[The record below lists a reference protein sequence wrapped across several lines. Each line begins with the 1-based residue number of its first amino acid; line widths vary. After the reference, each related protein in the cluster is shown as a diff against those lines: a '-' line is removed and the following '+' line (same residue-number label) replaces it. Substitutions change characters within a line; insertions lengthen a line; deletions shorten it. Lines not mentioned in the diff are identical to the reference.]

1 VKTFP
6 RKKVLIALI
15 VIMAIVA
22 GVALYLGSAK
32 NDPTTTTTTTTT
44 TPAAA
49 PPILTIA
56 VNGGGT
62 TSPELGRF
70 RKAEYEYSEDEVV
83 TITAIANSGW
93 QFDGWD
99 GDVAEPNS
107 ATTTVTMTS
116 NKTATAKFSTI
127 PFVTGYVTLEMNTL
141 PIWSDEGGRTNPK
154 VLIVIEGGPNIGTYP
169 YATGTIVPITAIP
182 DNGWQFDGWTGDI
195 DTIADAS
202 SSTTTITMDSMKSIM
217 ANFSKI
223 PRS

>member
-1 VKTFP
+1 MKTFP

-32 NDPTTTTTTTTT
+32 NDPTTTT
-44 TPAAA
+44 PAAAA

>member
-1 VKTFP
+1 METFP
-6 RKKVLIALI
+6 LKKVLIALI

-32 NDPTTTTTTTTT
+32 NDPTTTTT

-70 RKAEYEYSEDEVV
+70 RKAEYEYSEGEVV

-141 PIWSDEGGRTNPK
+141 PLWSDEGGRTNPK

-195 DTIADAS
+195 DTIADVS

>member
-1 VKTFP
+1 MKTFP

-127 PFVTGYVTLEMNTL
+127 PLVTGYVTLEMNTL

-182 DNGWQFDGWTGDI
+182 DNVWQFDGWTGDI

>member
-1 VKTFP
+1 METFP
-6 RKKVLIALI
+6 FKKVIIALI
-15 VIMAIVA
+15 VITAIVA
-22 GVALYLGSAK
+22 GVGLYLGAEK
-32 NDPTTTTTTTTT
+32 NGLPTT
-44 TPAAA
+44 TPATAA
-49 PPILTIA
+49 APILTIA

-62 TSPELGRF
+62 TSPEVGRF
-70 RKAEYEYSEDEVV
+70 RKAEYEYSEGEVV
-83 TITAIANSGW
+83 TITAIADSGW

-116 NKTATAKFSTI
+116 NRTATAKFSTI
-127 PFVTGYVTLEMNTL
+127 PFVTGYVTLQMDTM
-141 PIWSDEGGRTNPK
+141 PTWPAEGGTTNPEVVI
-154 VLIVIEGGPNIGTYP
+154 VLEGRFEIGSHP
-169 YATGTIVPITAIP
+169 YATGTIVTITAIP

-202 SSTTTITMDSMKSIM
+202 SSTTTITMDYMKSIM